1 MMTITHSRTEDIV
14 INLKPIPNREV
25 QAISAACFEWWKR
38 YNKLSSADPDK
49 SRHFTEAVWTE
60 ICGYTDD
67 SGVYHKGTFDEVY
80 DKYPYELTSNML
92 GVFLE
97 ELQARDRGSYHAID
111 YEADNAF
118 TRALNRINYRRNV
131 NEIYSL

>member
-1 MMTITHSRTEDIV
+1 MTEETR
-14 INLKPIPNREV
+14 KRIPGIIERIDEL
-25 QAISAACFEWWKR
+25 R
-38 YNKLSSADPDK
+38 
-49 SRHFTEAVWTE
+49 
-60 ICGYTDD
+60 
-67 SGVYHKGTFDEVY
+67 DEVE
-80 DKYPYELTSNML
+80 KIHGAEM
-92 GVFLE
+92 E

>member
-1 MMTITHSRTEDIV
+1 
-14 INLKPIPNREV
+14 
-25 QAISAACFEWWKR
+25 
-38 YNKLSSADPDK
+38 
-49 SRHFTEAVWTE
+49 
-60 ICGYTDD
+60 
-67 SGVYHKGTFDEVY
+67 
-80 DKYPYELTSNML
+80 ML

-111 YEADNAF
+111 YETDSAF